1 MSILTKLIDNLA
13 YSELKPIL
21 SEQGVGFGHNILL
34 LCQFFSHR
42 RESREAGLIVVI
54 ENFTLVRFSNFNL
67 GICM

>member
-42 RESREAGLIVVI
+42 RESREAGLI